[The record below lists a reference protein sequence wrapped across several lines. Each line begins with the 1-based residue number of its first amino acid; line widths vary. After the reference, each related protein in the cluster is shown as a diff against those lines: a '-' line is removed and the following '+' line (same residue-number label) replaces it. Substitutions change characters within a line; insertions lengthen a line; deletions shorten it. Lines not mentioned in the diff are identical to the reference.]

1 MNKVGKALA
10 VVFGVFIWNG
20 VVSLIA
26 ITVAPRDQGVA
37 TMVAMVLG
45 MPGGALGVVLYLEW
59 IEPNTWKAMRQRR

>member
-10 VVFGVFIWNG
+10 VVFGVLIWNG

-26 ITVAPRDQGVA
+26 ITVAPRDQVVS